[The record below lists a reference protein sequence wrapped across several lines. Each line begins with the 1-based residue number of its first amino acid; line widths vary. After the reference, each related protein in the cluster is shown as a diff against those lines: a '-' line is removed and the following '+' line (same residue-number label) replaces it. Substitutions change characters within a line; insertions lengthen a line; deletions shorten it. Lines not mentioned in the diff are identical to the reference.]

1 VLSAIGIGDR
11 MDVFSPQERSRIMR
25 RVRSVDTKPELIVR
39 RLLHRLGC
47 RFRLH
52 DKSLPGCPD
61 IKLTR
66 HKMVIFVHGCF
77 WHGHDCKRGARVPA
91 SNADYWIRKIQSNI
105 ERDKL
110 HLYALTMAGWRV
122 MVVWECQTV
131 NDQALEDLLREHL
144 LKSTA

>member
-1 VLSAIGIGDR
+1 
-11 MDVFSPQERSRIMR
+11 
-25 RVRSVDTKPELIVR
+25 
-39 RLLHRLGC
+39 
-47 RFRLH
+47 
-52 DKSLPGCPD
+52 
-61 IKLTR
+61 
-66 HKMVIFVHGCF
+66 MVIFVHGCF